1 MRRERVWLVT
11 RGWLWLVGARGVVGW
26 LVDRREGVVV
36 CYEGEEA
43 GGDGLQGRMSLG
55 NGSRVGEKRE
65 GVVSC

>member
-1 MRRERVWLVT
+1 M
-11 RGWLWLVGARGVVGW
+11 VGARGVVGW

>member
-1 MRRERVWLVT
+1 MVT